1 MRDLYVFGAGCPILW
16 VLAILE
22 LVSGFKF
29 IRDYKTLKLPTSKSG
44 AIRSF
49 ILSGVLFA
57 LAIYSTVKLISAM
70 KGLG

>member
-1 MRDLYVFGAGCPILW
+1 MRDLYLFGAGCPIFW
-16 VLAILE
+16 VLAIVE

-29 IRDYKTLKLPTSKSG
+29 IRDYKTLKLSASKSG

-49 ILSGVLFA
+49 ILSGILFG
-57 LAIYSTVKLISAM
+57 LAIYSTVKLINAM

>member
-1 MRDLYVFGAGCPILW
+1 MRDLYLFGAGCPILW
-16 VLAILE
+16 VLAIVE

-29 IRDYKTLKLPTSKSG
+29 IRDHKTLKLSASKSG

-49 ILSGVLFA
+49 ILSGILFA
-57 LAIYSTVKLISAM
+57 LAIYFTVKLINAM